1 MTDEKI
7 IDLYWA
13 RSEKAIEETDRA
25 YGRYFDSIAYG
36 ILKNRED
43 AKETV
48 NDTYLAAWNSMPPE
62 RPGHLKA
69 FLGAITRRLSINR
82 AEYNQA
88 RKRGGGEYTLVL
100 DELAECVS
108 GGDEPSASLE
118 EKELAA
124 LISQFLYTLPLKARA
139 VFVARYFNAMKT
151 EEIAKRYGMRE
162 GSVLKTLSRARSKLH
177 IYLTDRG
184 YSV

>member
-13 RSEKAIEETDRA
+13 RSEQAIEETDRA
-25 YGRYFDSIAYG
+25 YGRYFNSIAYG
-36 ILKNRED
+36 ILKNQED

-62 RPGHLKA
+62 RPRHLKA
-69 FLGAITRRLSINR
+69 FLGAVTRRLSINR

-108 GGDEPSASLE
+108 GNENLAESVALQNALNGFLRNLKPEPRRVFILRYWHMRSVA
-118 EKELAA
+118 ELADE
-124 LISQFLYTLPLKARA
+124 LGMSESRVKSMLMRTRKSLKKYL
-139 VFVARYFNAMKT
+139 VQEGFV
-151 EEIAKRYGMRE
+151 I
-162 GSVLKTLSRARSKLH
+162 
-177 IYLTDRG
+177 
-184 YSV
+184 

>member
-25 YGRYFDSIAYG
+25 YGRYFTSIAYG
-36 ILKNRED
+36 ILKNQED

-62 RPGHLKA
+62 RPRHLKA
-69 FLGAITRRLSINR
+69 FLGAVTRRLSINR
-82 AEYNQA
+82 AEYNRA
-88 RKRGGGEYTLVL
+88 KKRGGGEYTLVL

-108 GGDEPSASLE
+108 GSEDLAESVALQNALNGFLRNLKPEPRRVFILRYWHMRSVE
-118 EKELAA
+118 ELATE
-124 LISQFLYTLPLKARA
+124 LGMSESRVKSMLMRTRKSLKKYL
-139 VFVARYFNAMKT
+139 VQEGFV
-151 EEIAKRYGMRE
+151 I
-162 GSVLKTLSRARSKLH
+162 
-177 IYLTDRG
+177 
-184 YSV
+184 